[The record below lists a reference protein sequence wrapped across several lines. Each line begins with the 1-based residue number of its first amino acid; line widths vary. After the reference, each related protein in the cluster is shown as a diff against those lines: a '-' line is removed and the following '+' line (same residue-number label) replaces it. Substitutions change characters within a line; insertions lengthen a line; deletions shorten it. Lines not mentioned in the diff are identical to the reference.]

1 MDKADTYLTDEQRQ
15 LVIDFQITFG
25 TPEGQRVYVFLEYH
39 SGYNGRIVPTPDDT
53 LATLGCILGKRE
65 LFLLIK
71 DKVEEDL
78 NKEVQTEAEV

>member
-1 MDKADTYLTDEQRQ
+1 MGTEQTLTDEQRQ
-15 LVIDFQITFG
+15 LVSDFQVTFG
-25 TPEGQRVYVFLEYH
+25 IPEGRRVYAFLEYH

-53 LATLGCILGKRE
+53 LATLGCILGKRK

-78 NKEVQTEAEV
+78 NKEIQTEAEVD